1 MSNEVLFISD
11 NLQADYMS
19 DIIFHGMRSILKENL
34 IDANRIDFM
43 YDDYKDIKMVY
54 GKGFTLYGKLDSK
67 LKIDR
72 ENIEEKI
79 KNKYFKNIIYG
90 SVFRKVEY
98 FDIVKDVYKKEEIFF
113 IDGEDWDVPYY
124 KFIDQGIYFKRELEK
139 EMQGVHPIQF
149 AVPKNLIIDH
159 KPEKETPRIGTVIP
173 NNVCTYVFKDE
184 KTYYE
189 DYAKS
194 YFGITCKKAGWDCM
208 RHYEI
213 MMNYCF
219 PYFKELKDCPPLT
232 MFRLPKKLIIKAM
245 EDIEFNRFDYYDDA
259 MSEIMDNLVNK
270 LTTEKMAQYLLEFTL

>member
-11 NLQADYMS
+11 NSQADYMS

-43 YDDYKDIKMVY
+43 YDDYKNIKMIY
-54 GKGFTLYGKLDSK
+54 GKGFTLYGKLDST

-90 SVFRKVEY
+90 SVFRKVEF
-98 FDIVKDVYKKEEIFF
+98 FDIVKDIYKKEEIFF
-113 IDGEDWDVPYY
+113 IDGEDWNIPYY

-139 EMQGVHPIQF
+139 EIKGVHPIQF

-159 KPEKETPRIGTVIP
+159 KPEKENPRIGTVIP
-173 NNVCTYVFKDE
+173 NNIYTYVFKDE

-232 MFRLPKKLIIKAM
+232 MFRLPKNLIIKAM
-245 EDIEFNRFDYYDDA
+245 EDIEYNRFDYYDDA